1 MLPSFAYV
9 RAGSLDEA
17 VKLLESGEACLHA
30 GGSDLL
36 GCLRDGV
43 FTTGTVVS
51 LAGIGSLRGVAET
64 AQGELSLGA
73 LTTLAEV
80 AAHPGLRERW
90 TALPEA
96 ASQVGSP
103 QLRCQG
109 TLGGNLCQKPRC
121 WYYRGDFRCLRKG
134 GELCYALAGENEYH
148 AIAGGGPCYVVHPSD
163 TAPALMALGALVQV
177 VGPAGSRTLP
187 LEKLFVLPSQD
198 VRRETALEP
207 GEILTRVVLPRPAPG
222 LRSTY
227 RKVRARA
234 SFDFALVGAALA
246 LQLEGGHVRRA
257 RVVLSG
263 VAPVPWPAPAVERAL
278 AGQRLDRDTIA
289 RAAEAATL
297 KMEPLEKN
305 AYKLPLLRGLVRE
318 RLEALAGRGAGAR
331 ADTA

>member
-9 RAGSLDEA
+9 RPGSLDEA
-17 VKLLESGEACLHA
+17 VALLQGGESRAHA

-43 FTTGTVVS
+43 FTTPTVVS
-51 LAGIGSLRGVAET
+51 LAGIGALRGIAET
-64 AQGELSLGA
+64 TQGELSLGA
-73 LTTLAEV
+73 LTTLHEV
-80 AAHPGLRERW
+80 AAHPALRERW
-90 TALPEA
+90 TALSEA

-103 QLRCQG
+103 QLRRQG

-148 AIAGGGPCYVVHPSD
+148 AVAGGGPCYIVHPSD
-163 TAPALMALGALVQV
+163 TAPALVALGAVVQV

-187 LEKLFVLPSQD
+187 LEKLFVLPKDD
-198 VRRETALEP
+198 VHRETILQP
-207 GEILTRVVLPRPAPG
+207 GEIVTRVVLPRPAPG

-234 SFDFALVGAALA
+234 SFDFALVGAAIA
-246 LQLEGGHVRRA
+246 LQVEGGHVRRA

-263 VAPVPWPAPAVERAL
+263 VAPVPWPASAVEQAL
-278 AGQRLDRDTIA
+278 TGRRLDHDTVA
-289 RAAEAATL
+289 QAAAAATV

-305 AYKLPLLRGLVRE
+305 AYKLPLLRGLLRE
-318 RLEALAGRGAGAR
+318 RLAALAG
-331 ADTA
+331 

>member
-9 RAGSLDEA
+9 RPGSLEEA
-17 VKLLESGEACLHA
+17 VKLLRDGLARPHA

-43 FTTGTVVS
+43 FTTPTVVS
-51 LAGIGSLRGVAET
+51 LTSIDSLRGVAET

-80 AAHPGLRERW
+80 AAHPALRERW
-90 TALPEA
+90 TALSEA
-96 ASQVGSP
+96 AAQVGSP
-103 QLRCQG
+103 QLRRQG

-148 AIAGGGPCYVVHPSD
+148 AVAGGGPCYIVHPSD
-163 TAPALMALGALVQV
+163 TAPALMALGAVVQV
-177 VGPAGSRTLP
+177 VGPAGSRTLA
-187 LEKLFVLPSQD
+187 LDKLFVLPKDD
-198 VRRETALEP
+198 VGRETVLQP
-207 GEILTRVVLPRPAPG
+207 GELVTRVVLPRPAPG

-234 SFDFALVGAALA
+234 SFDFALAGAAVA

-263 VAPVPWPAPAVERAL
+263 VAPVPWPAPAVEQAL
-278 AGQRLDRDTIA
+278 TGQRLDHDTIA
-289 RAAEAATL
+289 RAAEAATE

-305 AYKLPLLRGLVRE
+305 AYKLPLLRGLLRE
-318 RLEALAGRGAGAR
+318 RLEALAG
-331 ADTA
+331 